1 MPQFAPRSALRGSR
15 GGLGALEEH
24 GRKDAALSAF
34 LATKGFYVRHP
45 CGILAALPQ
54 PCRSR
59 ADALIGI
66 KTALFYELF
75 RNKIVQCLKVEI
87 SKKSKII

>member
-1 MPQFAPRSALRGSR
+1 M
-15 GGLGALEEH
+15 GALEEH

-45 CGILAALPQ
+45 CGILAAMPQ
-54 PCRSR
+54 PRRRRS
-59 ADALIGI
+59 GI

>member
-1 MPQFAPRSALRGSR
+1 MPQFAARSALRGSR
-15 GGLGALEEH
+15 GGMGALEEH
-24 GRKDAALSAF
+24 GRKDAALSAS

-59 ADALIGI
+59 ADAGA
-66 KTALFYELF
+66 ALKQPSFMSYLET
-75 RNKIVQCLKVEI
+75 
-87 SKKSKII
+87 KSSNA